1 MSAKELNEA
10 WDHMT
15 DEEKEIMGELWMK
28 AENHDGHAWITYGDF
43 EKAVGTI
50 ILGRINEKRH

>member
-1 MSAKELNEA
+1 MSAKEIIKA
-10 WDHMT
+10 WVHMT
-15 DEEKEIMGELWMK
+15 DEEKEIMHELWMK

-50 ILGRINEKRH
+50 ILGRVKKDEF